1 VTSIGAERE
10 ATRAEHFE
18 AQYRVNPDP
27 WRYRASAYEQAKYA
41 ATLAACGPGPFDDA
55 LELGGSIGVF
65 SARLAPRCRRLTT
78 VDFSPTAVRRARAAL
93 AHHRHARAVLGA
105 IPDDLPD
112 GRFDL
117 VVASETLYY
126 LDHAAL
132 ERTLEALE
140 LRTLPGARMVC
151 VHWRPPGPER
161 PLTATHVHEA
171 VRRQPWLRRLI
182 SRCRPEYLLDV
193 LERR

>member
-1 VTSIGAERE
+1 MTTVD
-10 ATRAEHFE
+10 HFE
-18 AQYRVNPDP
+18 DKYQSASDP
-27 WRYRASAYEQAKYA
+27 WGYRHSAYEQAKYA
-41 ATLAACGPGPFDDA
+41 ATLAACGPGPFENA

-78 VDFSPTAVRRARAAL
+78 IDYSPTAVRRARAAL
-93 AHHRHARAVLGA
+93 AHHRQARVLLGA
-105 IPDDLPD
+105 IPEDLPA

-126 LDHAAL
+126 LHPDAL
-132 ERTLEALE
+132 AQTLEGLAD
-140 LRTLPGARMVC
+140 RMVTGARLVC

-161 PLTATHVHEA
+161 PLTASHVHDE
-171 VRRQPWLRRLI
+171 VRQQPWLRRLTTE
-182 SRCRPEYLLDV
+182 CRPEYLLDV